1 MRNIGAIKQMLS
13 LVSDSR
19 RVHEILDHHLS
30 FGRHAAT
37 FPSVMGLQDSCGT
50 EFDVTVL
57 GRSVREVI

>member
-1 MRNIGAIKQMLS
+1 MRTIGAIKQMLS

-19 RVHEILDHHLS
+19 REHEILDHLS
-30 FGRHAAT
+30 FGRHAAN